1 MYSTRRALIGA
12 ALLTVALSGCSGSNT
27 QEDPSASAAEDSQDA
42 DISPTISVTDAWI
55 KAADEGMTGGFGTI
69 TNPGDD
75 VMLTGVSTPAATTTE
90 LHETVTNAD
99 GTMTMQE
106 KEGGFEIAEAAPSRW
121 SPVATTSCSSV
132 SPSPCCP
139 GTR

>member
-69 TNPGDD
+69 TNPG
-75 VMLTGVSTPAATTTE
+75 M
-90 LHETVTNAD
+90 
-99 GTMTMQE
+99 
-106 KEGGFEIAEAAPSRW
+106 
-121 SPVATTSCSSV
+121 TSCS
-132 SPSPCCP
+132 P
-139 GTR
+139 G